1 MPVYRFPTL
10 LWQDAAG
17 FFTAVPVEADG
28 ETAGFGKSPTL
39 ALSQLSEYLA
49 WLYKREPDRPAPT
62 LRDAE
67 LSTMKVAVRPEYHVD
82 DRIYACLEP
91 LTLTVHYVAGRL
103 VSGLSVAALP
113 LIGVRFYYHESD
125 SLKALVTRYT
135 QQAVGDLAHH
145 RVVPA
150 LGLDAPAHQ
159 AQVHRGAADA
169 AAGELPGHADAQ
181 AGLA

>member
-39 ALSQLSEYLA
+39 ALNQLSEYLA

-91 LTLTVHYVAGRL
+91 LTLVYLEQLRE
-103 VSGLSVAALP
+103 
-113 LIGVRFYYHESD
+113 R
-125 SLKALVTRYT
+125 SLLT
-135 QQAVGDLAHH
+135 
-145 RVVPA
+145 
-150 LGLDAPAHQ
+150 
-159 AQVHRGAADA
+159 ADA
-169 AAGELPGHADAQ
+169 
-181 AGLA
+181 